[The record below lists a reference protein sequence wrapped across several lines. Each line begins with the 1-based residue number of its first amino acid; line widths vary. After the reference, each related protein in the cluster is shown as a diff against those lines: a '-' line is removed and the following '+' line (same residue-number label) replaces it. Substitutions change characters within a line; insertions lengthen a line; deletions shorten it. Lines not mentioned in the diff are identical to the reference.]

1 MSTFSLILTAAG
13 SSLRFS
19 SSLKNLET
27 VKKEFLKLDEHTVL
41 YHAALP
47 FLSMPTLKRVIVTC
61 ADGYV
66 EDAKEALEDLPEKGI
81 PFTFIVGGRTRQESV
96 RKALEELDK
105 YNDSDY
111 VAIQDGARPY
121 VKQSLIENTLSDA
134 IQYSGALP
142 GLPLTDSVRRVDK
155 GGIITECVER
165 EGLYRVQTPQIFEF
179 KKILE
184 AHRRFKGLF
193 ATDDA
198 ELFSLAGYTTKITQG
213 DEGNIKI
220 TYALDIP
227 DAERKARE
235 YLERKG
241 ERK

>member
-1 MSTFSLILTAAG
+1 MRTFSLILTAAG

-19 SSLKNLET
+19 SSLKWLET

-47 FLSMPTLKRVIVTC
+47 FISFKNLKRVVVTC
-61 ADGYV
+61 AEGYE
-66 EDAKEALEDLPEKGI
+66 EDAKKALEDLPDKGI
-81 PFTFIVGGRTRQESV
+81 PFSFIVGGRTRQESV
-96 RKALEELDK
+96 RKALEELEK
-105 YNDSDY
+105 YNDAEY

-121 VKQSLIENTLSDA
+121 VKKSLIENILLDA
-134 IQYSGALP
+134 EKYSGALP

-179 KKILE
+179 DKILD
-184 AHRRFKGLF
+184 AHRRFKSLF

-198 ELFSLAGYTTKITQG
+198 ELFSLAGYTTKITMG
-213 DEGNIKI
+213 DVANIKI
-220 TYALDIP
+220 TYASDIP
-227 DAERKARE
+227 DAEKKAME
-235 YLERKG
+235 YLKMKG
-241 ERK
+241 DSK